1 MERAQKHTTPAYYNE
16 PRFVLI
22 EDVETDAASDLPP
35 SDLGPSLP
43 DAAAVVQPSELP
55 DATATPASR
64 ATPSSCLVQTPS
76 PAPQSLTSSSL
87 ATASAPMSVSK
98 KKGPGSASSKTTK
111 RPKGGAGAARAKKP
125 KSSMSTTWKPG
136 SAGEESDNGPY
147 CICRGPDDHRWMIC
161 CEACEDWFHGE
172 CIKMP
177 KDIGESL
184 IERFICPN
192 CTTDK
197 RATVYRKS
205 CSFNACRKAA
215 RLTDT
220 DPSAFCSDE
229 HAHLWW
235 ERMIA
240 KLPKTHP
247 KVGPSG
253 DQLTQGELMAVLK
266 SRLGGQEAPDGSK
279 LFKAP
284 FSGKVPNEESKDDMD
299 DFVGKI
305 LSDEEKKILQ
315 DAVETRKKLSQEKR
329 LYNEMMLLVENAQ
342 ERRRAAIAA
351 GHFTDDICGYDSR
364 LDTVL
369 ARDAFAAYIESAEGM
384 AALSLCD
391 AATTGQ
397 EAQVPLQG
405 ICDRKRCKGHSG
417 WQKMFPHSIKQ
428 QIRDLDKQAAAVAAE
443 EKVVREAAVER
454 WKRKQT
460 ENNWVE
466 VINDE

>member
-1 MERAQKHTTPAYYNE
+1 MERSQKQTTPGYYNE

-22 EDVETDAASDLPP
+22 EDVEPAPANDLS

-43 DAAAVVQPSELP
+43 DTAAVVQPSELP
-55 DATATPASR
+55 DATATP
-64 ATPSSCLVQTPS
+64 SSSLVQTPS
-76 PAPQSLTSSSL
+76 PAPQSLTPSSL
-87 ATASAPMSVSK
+87 ATASAPMSASK
-98 KKGPGSASSKTTK
+98 KKGPSSTTSKPPK
-111 RPKGGAGAARAKKP
+111 RPKGGVGASKAKKP

-136 SAGEESDNGPY
+136 SGGEESDNGPY

-205 CSFNACRKAA
+205 CSFNACRKPA

-220 DPSAFCSDE
+220 APSAFCSDE

-240 KLPKTHP
+240 KLPKNHP
-247 KVGPSG
+247 KAGASS

-266 SRLGGQEAPDGSK
+266 SRLGGHDAPNGSK
-279 LFKAP
+279 LFKPP
-284 FSGKVPNEESKDDMD
+284 FSGAEPDEESKEEMD
-299 DFVGKI
+299 DFVSKI
-305 LSDEEKKILQ
+305 LSDEEKKVVQ
-315 DAVETRKKLSQEKR
+315 DAVTTRKRLGQEKR
-329 LYNEMMLLVENAQ
+329 LYNDMMLLVENAQ

-351 GHFTDDICGYDSR
+351 GRFSDDICGYDSR

-369 ARDAFAAYIESAEGM
+369 ARDAFAAYIESADGI

-391 AATTGQ
+391 AAKTGQ
-397 EAQVPLQG
+397 ELQVPLEG
-405 ICDRKRCKGHSG
+405 VCDRKRCKGHSG
-417 WQKMFPHSIKQ
+417 WQKMFPLSIKH
-428 QIRDLDKQAAAVAAE
+428 QIRDLDKRAAAVAAE

-460 ENNWVE
+460 ENNWVQ
-466 VINDE
+466 VVDDE